1 MANAPIP
8 RGGRRRQIAVR
19 ARRAIALAGIASRAV
34 LALALLT
41 TGFLAIAQADE
52 AGQWR
57 PRKNSSDSSTW
68 SPDAEGRL
76 LGDGSS
82 DSDTRWLPSRP
93 RKPLAKPADQTRG
106 IPARHMRPAGPQLPR
121 YAALRA
127 EIDAIH
133 ADFAKAMESN
143 ADPRQ
148 FDLILVRAYRVQD
161 DAQTP
166 SERALADEL
175 FMRIAKHDGHAS
187 RKPPADQSPAT
198 RNWLGDLSAEAS
210 GLGTLIFTG
219 HDKARSR
226 PQEAAVQ
233 QATSPIR
240 RIETSVAS
248 NPVRGALARLMSSGL
263 PVSYR
268 DSDVR
273 LAAATSPVENSTDR
287 ASNRSRG
294 SSEPAPFFAV
304 GTTQR
309 VSAAESSSRLLP
321 APPVQAAPTI
331 AEQIPL
337 LKQLGGWWRSRT
349 SRGRRDER

>member
-8 RGGRRRQIAVR
+8 RGGRRQQIAVR
-19 ARRAIALAGIASRAV
+19 ARRAIALTGITSLAV
-34 LALALLT
+34 HSLVLLS
-41 TGFLAIAQADE
+41 TGPSSIVHADE

-57 PRKNSSDSSTW
+57 PRKTSSDSSTW
-68 SPDAEGRL
+68 SPDAAGRL
-76 LGDGSS
+76 LGDTSATRS
-82 DSDTRWLPSRP
+82 TRWLPSNSQT
-93 RKPLAKPADQTRG
+93 PLAKPADQTRG
-106 IPARHMRPAGPQLPR
+106 KPSDQARPASPQLPR

-133 ADFAKAMESN
+133 ADFSNAVDSN

-175 FMRIAKHDGHAS
+175 FKRIAKYDVHTPQKS
-187 RKPPADQSPAT
+187 RADRSSAT
-198 RNWLGDLSAEAS
+198 RTWLNDLSAEAS

-219 HDKARSR
+219 HDEAKSR
-226 PQEAAVQ
+226 PQKAAVQ
-233 QATSPIR
+233 HAASPQQRADDPI
-240 RIETSVAS
+240 AS
-248 NPVRGALARLMSSGL
+248 NSVRGALSRLMSSGL

-273 LAAATSPVENSTDR
+273 PASATSPVENSTDR

-294 SSEPAPFFAV
+294 SSEPAPFFAA

-309 VSAAESSSRLLP
+309 VTAVESSSRPLP
-321 APPVQAAPTI
+321 TPPVQAAPTV

-349 SRGRRDER
+349 PRVGRDER